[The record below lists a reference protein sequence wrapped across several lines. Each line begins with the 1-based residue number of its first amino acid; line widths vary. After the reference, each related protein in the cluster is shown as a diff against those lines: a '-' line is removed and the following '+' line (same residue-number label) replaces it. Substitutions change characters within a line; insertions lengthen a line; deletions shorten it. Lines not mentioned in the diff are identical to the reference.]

1 VTSDSS
7 SADRLDAD
15 ASAASADRLDA
26 GACEDP
32 LLDASGLVAGYGET
46 EVLHGVSLCVAAGEV
61 VSLVGRNG
69 AGKTTTL
76 RSVVGNVTPT
86 AGTVRF
92 RGEDVT
98 DLPAEET
105 ARRGVAFV
113 PEERRIFP
121 GLTVAENLRVGQL
134 GGGESADR
142 RDPEEVLQA
151 FENLRDHPDRKGG
164 ALSGGEQQ
172 MLAIARALVAGAD
185 LLLLDEPTEGLAP
198 FVVRQVEDLVRE
210 VNDDGI
216 AVLLVE
222 QNAAVA
228 LELADRHYVLD
239 RGEIVYHGTSEELQA
254 DEEVLDRHLG
264 VSG

>member
-1 VTSDSS
+1 MSDEF
-7 SADRLDAD
+7 RG
-15 ASAASADRLDA
+15 AAESGRLDA

-32 LLDASGLVAGYGET
+32 LLDVSGLVAGYGAT
-46 EVLHGVSLCVAAGEV
+46 EVLHGVSLCVGEGEV

-76 RSVVGNVTPT
+76 RSVVGNVVPSD
-86 AGTVRF
+86 GSVVF

-98 DLPAEET
+98 RLSPEET
-105 ARRGVAFV
+105 VRRNVAFV

-134 GGGESADR
+134 GGGDTADP
-142 RDPEEVLQA
+142 RDPEEVLA
-151 FENLRDHPDRKGG
+151 EFENLREHPDRKGA

-198 FVVRQVEDLVRE
+198 YVVRQVEDLVNGL
-210 VNDDGI
+210 NDEGI
-216 AVLLVE
+216 SVLLVE
-222 QNAAVA
+222 QNVEVA

-239 RGEIVYHGTSEELQA
+239 RGEIVYHGTSDQLRD
-254 DEEVLDRHLG
+254 DEAVLDRHLG
-264 VSG
+264 VTT

>member
-1 VTSDSS
+1 VTPDSPGS
-7 SADRLDAD
+7 S
-15 ASAASADRLDA
+15 DRLDA
-26 GACEDP
+26 GACSDP
-32 LLDASGLVAGYGET
+32 LLDVSGLVAGYGQT
-46 EVLHGVSLCVAAGEV
+46 EVLHGVSLCVEAGEV

-76 RSVVGNVTPT
+76 RSIVGNVAPT
-86 AGTVRF
+86 AGTVTF

-98 DLPAEET
+98 GLSPEET
-105 ARRGVAFV
+105 VRRDVAFV

-134 GGGESADR
+134 GGGETADP
-142 RDPEEVLQA
+142 RDPEEVLSE

-198 FVVRQVEDLVRE
+198 FVVRQVEDLVE
-210 VNDDGI
+210 SLHEEGI
-216 AVLLVE
+216 SVLLVE
-222 QNAAVA
+222 QNVEVA

-239 RGEIVYHGTSEELQA
+239 RGEIVYHGTSDQLRD
-254 DEEVLDRHLG
+254 DEAVMDRHLG
-264 VSG
+264 VTK